1 MNGIKTFSLLIIL
14 SFLLLVAGASIGGE
28 IGILGALIFAVIMNI
43 GAYWYSDR
51 IALKMA
57 HAHPVEESSDPKLFN
72 LVKTQCD
79 RAQLPMPKI
88 YKIESNVPN
97 AFATGRNPKNA
108 TVAVTTGIQTTLNDS
123 ELGAVLAHEMAH
135 VGNRDTLI
143 MAVVATIA
151 GAISMLAWI
160 AQFSAM
166 FSAFS
171 GNRGGRNSNIVGL
184 LFVAIVMPLAA
195 SIVRMAI
202 SRSREFQADLK
213 GAHTS
218 GDPLALAD
226 ALEKLEQHNSSG
238 AMKVPESASHLFIVN
253 PFRGS
258 SMSKLFSTH
267 PPTEVRVKRLRE
279 LESEWRETIKKQQSD

>member
-151 GAISMLAWI
+151 GAISMLA
-160 AQFSAM
+160 
-166 FSAFS
+166 
-171 GNRGGRNSNIVGL
+171 
-184 LFVAIVMPLAA
+184 
-195 SIVRMAI
+195 
-202 SRSREFQADLK
+202 
-213 GAHTS
+213 
-218 GDPLALAD
+218 
-226 ALEKLEQHNSSG
+226 
-238 AMKVPESASHLFIVN
+238 
-253 PFRGS
+253 
-258 SMSKLFSTH
+258 
-267 PPTEVRVKRLRE
+267 
-279 LESEWRETIKKQQSD
+279 